1 MMEIDVHID
10 DFVPDDSGHVWQA
23 HGSVHR
29 AGCFIGWAAQVQY
42 TRYSTSIETTL
53 EPARDSTHWL
63 IVTGDEPAHIRYC
76 IEEALNQQ
84 LMRIKQWRSSVTFLT
99 HQGQPINTWHD
110 WPHEDG
116 KWKAGRSAME
126 LAKHWTGPQAVP
138 TDVEALLALEF
149 GTLHLTEGEPEKATR
164 LPPKKSVGPRMH
176 DLWLKG
182 LLPDKRGI
190 TVCVEAK
197 ADESFGETVAKYET
211 TATATLK
218 NTPNSKSKIRLQL
231 LKKMIW
237 GDQIPANVDTL
248 RYQLL
253 SALTGT
259 AIQTLE
265 DKSDVGV
272 LLVHVFETD
281 QTLSS
286 KRAENDSDLTHFL
299 STLTVE
305 PTKSSTRKG
314 HFLGRVSVQ
323 VPPDF
328 GPDEQAHTVEIY
340 VAKLTTSI

>member
-1 MMEIDVHID
+1 
-10 DFVPDDSGHVWQA
+10 
-23 HGSVHR
+23 
-29 AGCFIGWAAQVQY
+29 
-42 TRYSTSIETTL
+42 
-53 EPARDSTHWL
+53 
-63 IVTGDEPAHIRYC
+63 
-76 IEEALNQQ
+76 
-84 LMRIKQWRSSVTFLT
+84 
-99 HQGQPINTWHD
+99 
-110 WPHEDG
+110 
-116 KWKAGRSAME
+116 